1 MDFNQTGGLT
11 VMKTA
16 KKLSPL
22 DELLNTPVR
31 MDNPHVRKWKG
42 EGKRVVGYLCT
53 YAPEEIIYAAGM
65 LPYRAGAAG
74 CTATDKADVYLH
86 RFNCTYARSLLQLGL
101 EGDYDFLDGFC
112 FMNGCEQLR
121 RTYDIWVKKIETK
134 FVDMLT
140 IPHVISEKR
149 FDWYLDDIKKFAEN
163 LASHFGVMP
172 LDDQKLKDAIKI
184 YNETRSLMLEL
195 YDLRKADNPPISG
208 TESMQLAIAAFTTP
222 KPIFN
227 KLMRAALDE
236 IKARPGI
243 SSHRARI
250 MIAGSFMDDTFLLEL
265 IEEAGGLVV
274 ADNLC
279 YGFRHFDTLVEETG
293 DPLEAIA
300 RRYYWHNPCPRMQGE
315 FDRRLDET
323 RTIARGANVDGV
335 IFQRIAFCDNHGA
348 ESPMESKYL
357 EEDGLPTIILERE
370 YMPSDRGRLK
380 TRIQAFI
387 ERLERRK

>member
-1 MDFNQTGGLT
+1 MEAALQSG
-11 VMKTA
+11 
-16 KKLSPL
+16 PL
-22 DELLNTPVR
+22 DTLLNTSVR
-31 MDNPHVRKWKG
+31 MENPYVKAWK
-42 EGKRVVGYLCT
+42 EDGKRVIGYICT
-53 YAPEEIIYAAGM
+53 YAPEEIFYAAGM

-74 CTATDKADVYLH
+74 CNATDKADIYLH
-86 RFNCTYARSLLQLGL
+86 RFNCTYARCLLQLGL
-101 EGDYDFLDGFC
+101 NGEYDFLDGFC

-121 RTYDIWVKKIETK
+121 RTYDIWHRKVGTK

-149 FDWYLDDIKKFAEN
+149 FGWYVDDIKKFAEN
-163 LASHFGVMP
+163 LSSHFGVAP
-172 LDDQKLKDAIKI
+172 VGEKRLRDAIEV
-184 YNETRSLMLEL
+184 YNETRRLMQEL
-195 YDLRKADNPPISG
+195 YDLRKADKPPISG
-208 TESMQLAIAAFTTP
+208 VEAMKIAIAAFTTP
-222 KPIFN
+222 KPVFN
-227 KLMRAALDE
+227 KLMQDALEE

-243 SSHRARI
+243 DGYKARI

-279 YGFRHFDTLVEETG
+279 YGFRHFDTLVEEDSD

-323 RTIARGANVDGV
+323 RAIAKGANVDGI
-335 IFQRIAFCDNHGA
+335 IFQRIAYCDNHGA
-348 ESPMESKYL
+348 ESPMESRFL
-357 EEDGLPTIILERE
+357 EEEGIPTIILERE

-380 TRIQAFI
+380 TRIQAFLERI
-387 ERLERRK
+387 ERRR

>member
-1 MDFNQTGGLT
+1 ME
-11 VMKTA
+11 TA

-22 DELLNTPVR
+22 DELLNTSVR
-31 MDNPHVRKWKG
+31 MDNPYVRKWKG

-86 RFNCTYARSLLQLGL
+86 RFNCTFARCLLQLGL

-121 RTYDIWVKKIETK
+121 RTYDIWAKKIETK

-149 FDWYLDDIKKFAEN
+149 FDWYLDDLKKFSNN

-172 LDDQKLKDAIKI
+172 LDKEKLKDAIKI
-184 YNETRSLMLEL
+184 YNETRRLMLEL

-208 TESMQLAIAAFTTP
+208 TEAMQLAIAAFTTP
-222 KPIFN
+222 KPVFN

-243 SSHRARI
+243 STYRARI
-250 MIAGSFMDDTFLLEL
+250 MIAGSFMDDTFLLDL

-279 YGFRHFDTLVEETG
+279 YGFRHFDTLVKEDTA
-293 DPLEAIA
+293 DPLEAIG

-323 RTIARGANVDGV
+323 RAIAKGANVDGI

-357 EEDGLPTIILERE
+357 EEDGMPTIILEKE

>member
-1 MDFNQTGGLT
+1 ME
-11 VMKTA
+11 TA

-86 RFNCTYARSLLQLGL
+86 RFNCTYARCLLQLGL

-172 LDDQKLKDAIKI
+172 LDNQKLKDAIKI
-184 YNETRSLMLEL
+184 YNETRRLMLEL

-227 KLMRAALDE
+227 KLMRAALDA

-243 SSHRARI
+243 SAYRARI

-279 YGFRHFDTLVEETG
+279 YGFRHFDTPVEETG

-323 RTIARGANVDGV
+323 RAIAKGANVDGV
-335 IFQRIAFCDNHGA
+335 IFQRIAFCDSHGA

-357 EEDGLPTIILERE
+357 EEEGMPTIILERE

>member
-1 MDFNQTGGLT
+1 ME
-11 VMKTA
+11 TA

-31 MDNPHVRKWKG
+31 MDNPHVRKWKEEG
-42 EGKRVVGYLCT
+42 ERIVGYLCT

-86 RFNCTYARSLLQLGL
+86 RFNCTYARCLLQLGI

-121 RTYDIWVKKIETK
+121 RTYDIWAKKIDTK
-134 FVDMLT
+134 FVEMLT

-149 FDWYLDDIKKFAEN
+149 FNWYLDDIKKFAEN
-163 LASHFGVMP
+163 LASHFGVTP
-172 LDDQKLKDAIKI
+172 LDNGKLKEAIKV

-195 YDLRKADNPPISG
+195 YNLRKADNPPISG
-208 TESMQLAIAAFTTP
+208 AEAMQLAIAAFTTP
-222 KPIFN
+222 KQVFN

-243 SSHRARI
+243 SNYRARI
-250 MIAGSFMDDTFLLEL
+250 MIAGSFMDDTFLLNL

-279 YGFRHFDTLVEETG
+279 YGFRHFATLVENTG

-300 RRYYWHNPCPRMQGE
+300 RRYYWNNPCPRMQGE

-323 RTIARGANVDGV
+323 RTIAKEANVDGI

-357 EEDGLPTIILERE
+357 EEDGMPTIILERE

>member
-1 MDFNQTGGLT
+1 ME
-11 VMKTA
+11 TA
-16 KKLSPL
+16 KKLSPF

-31 MDNPHVRKWKG
+31 MDNPYVREWKE

-74 CTATDKADVYLH
+74 CTATDKADIYLH
-86 RFNCTYARSLLQLGL
+86 RFNCTYARCLLQLGL

-121 RTYDIWVKKIETK
+121 RTYDIWAKKIDTK
-134 FVDMLT
+134 FVDMIT
-140 IPHVISEKR
+140 VPHIISEDN

-163 LASHFGVMP
+163 LASHFAVPSLNKEKLREAIGV
-172 LDDQKLKDAIKI
+172 
-184 YNETRSLMLEL
+184 YNETRKMMLEL

-208 TESMQLAIAAFTTP
+208 TEAMKLTISSFTTP
-222 KPIFN
+222 KKVFN
-227 KLMRAALDE
+227 SLMRDALDE
-236 IKARPGI
+236 IKTRPGI
-243 SSHRARI
+243 SDYRARI
-250 MIAGSFMDDTFLLEL
+250 MVAGSFMDDTFLLDL

-279 YGFRHFDTLVEETG
+279 YGFRHFATLVEDTG
-293 DPLEAIA
+293 DPLESIA
-300 RRYYWHNPCPRMQGE
+300 RRYYWNNPCPRMQGE

-323 RTIARGANVDGV
+323 RAIAKGANVDGV
-335 IFQRIAFCDNHGA
+335 IFQRIAFCDSHGG
-348 ESPMESKYL
+348 ESPMESMAL
-357 EEDGLPTIILERE
+357 EEEGMPTIILERE